1 VDNLTAREKKCLLL
15 IQQIQEMHKQGL
27 GIAEIARRTGKDIG
41 TVKKYREGEPIILC
55 RHGRRGK
62 SKLDPFRDIIIE
74 KLKAKIHQADI
85 IRHITENGTEF
96 SGGEVQKLLLA
107 RAVYKESPILILD
120 EPTAAMDPI
129 AEQNIYLQYNE
140 LSKNKTAFFISHRL
154 SSTRFCD
161 RIILIDG
168 GKIREAG
175 THDELMDKGGLYH
188 DMYMIQ
194 SRYYQEGV
202 QAI

>member
-1 VDNLTAREKKCLLL
+1 
-15 IQQIQEMHKQGL
+15 MGL
-27 GIAEIARRTGKDIG
+27 ETPL
-41 TVKKYREGEPIILC
+41 V
-55 RHGRRGK
+55 
-62 SKLDPFRDIIIE
+62 
-74 KLKAKIHQADI
+74 
-85 IRHITENGTEF
+85 RHITENGTEF

-107 RAVYKESPILILD
+107 RAIYKESPILILD

-140 LSKNKTAFFISHRL
+140 LSKNKTAFLISHRL

-188 DMYMIQ
+188 DM
-194 SRYYQEGV
+194 RCV
-202 QAI
+202 

>member
-1 VDNLTAREKKCLLL
+1 MFGGEASDKK
-15 IQQIQEMHKQGL
+15 
-27 GIAEIARRTGKDIG
+27 
-41 TVKKYREGEPIILC
+41 VKVL
-55 RHGRRGK
+55 
-62 SKLDPFRDIIIE
+62 
-74 KLKAKIHQADI
+74 
-85 IRHITENGTEF
+85 
-96 SGGEVQKLLLA
+96 SGGEKTRLAMIWLLLEP
-107 RAVYKESPILILD
+107 VNLLILD

-129 AEQNIYLQYNE
+129 AEQNVYLQYNE

-175 THDELMDKGGLYH
+175 THVELMEKGGLYH

-202 QAI
+202 SAI

>member
-1 VDNLTAREKKCLLL
+1 MDNLTAREEKCLLL

-85 IRHITENGTEF
+85 IRHITENGG
-96 SGGEVQKLLLA
+96 SS
-107 RAVYKESPILILD
+107 VYLRTSNIPIHQLC
-120 EPTAAMDPI
+120 
-129 AEQNIYLQYNE
+129 
-140 LSKNKTAFFISHRL
+140 R
-154 SSTRFCD
+154 
-161 RIILIDG
+161 
-168 GKIREAG
+168 
-175 THDELMDKGGLYH
+175 
-188 DMYMIQ
+188 
-194 SRYYQEGV
+194 
-202 QAI
+202 